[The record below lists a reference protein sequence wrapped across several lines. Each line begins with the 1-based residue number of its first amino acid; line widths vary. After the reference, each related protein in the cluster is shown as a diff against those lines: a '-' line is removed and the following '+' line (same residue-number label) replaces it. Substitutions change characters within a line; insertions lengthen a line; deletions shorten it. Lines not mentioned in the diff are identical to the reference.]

1 MKTTYLFGVANI
13 QGWTEV
19 CHSVG
24 ERITLPHLATTVWWH
39 IIALCVTHL
48 SYQTRVTNV
57 SPQNKSDRFV
67 TLFLY
72 LFKLLM
78 T

>member
-39 IIALCVTHL
+39 IIALCVTKL
-48 SYQTRVTNV
+48 SYQNRGDKIVLPN
-57 SPQNKSDRFV
+57 
-67 TLFLY
+67 
-72 LFKLLM
+72 
-78 T
+78 